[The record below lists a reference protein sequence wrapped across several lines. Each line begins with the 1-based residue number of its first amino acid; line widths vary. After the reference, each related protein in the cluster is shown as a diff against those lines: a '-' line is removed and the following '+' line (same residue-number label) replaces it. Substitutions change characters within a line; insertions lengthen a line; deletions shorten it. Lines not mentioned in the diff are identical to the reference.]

1 MVRSPVSPSIII
13 LLIYTSR
20 QTNTTVTLFKKK
32 NLFVSWLHINNLVRQ
47 PGKSLADTR
56 NSNLW
61 QDMTWQHLYVCVAN
75 FDLCKCLFGGDWR
88 ASIYY
93 TSILMSFS
101 NSASRKSRVTGSW
114 NLGFCGKNNISL
126 RERHSF
132 RLTKDS
138 LIDHTDRISVIKTK
152 ENFDLTIDFWLAELE
167 IIYYE
172 FCNIKFTQTY
182 QLI

>member
-1 MVRSPVSPSIII
+1 MASYKQVS
-13 LLIYTSR
+13 
-20 QTNTTVTLFKKK
+20 QT
-32 NLFVSWLHINNLVRQ
+32 
-47 PGKSLADTR
+47 
-56 NSNLW
+56 
-61 QDMTWQHLYVCVAN
+61 TW
-75 FDLCKCLFGGDWR
+75 KITWR

-126 RERHSF
+126 RERRSF

-167 IIYYE
+167 IIYE